1 MVTYSNGELLG
12 AVRSTYLSG
21 VGEIVHKGDES
32 SDQGLVYG
40 FAAGDGG
47 WALYTFQPFPAGTR
61 NEGWISVEARPYK
74 GTPTDSPALV
84 VEHVRRC
91 RPKCKYMIRGAG
103 NLQESL
109 PIILN
114 ESAYLDGL
122 RSYFQQNS
130 TLGGENYRRGLLSP
144 EDIEHAVR
152 IGELYTGLGWNSISH
167 DKASREVRLQ
177 CARNSAHIAF
187 RYAETEKEDK
197 GQSVI
202 ESITCSSRLPF
213 SASGTETVRKI
224 GCTWES
230 IFTEMKIFSFL
241 CDKLRSRH
249 EKHLAGLVAPSGDR
263 KSILYPAGAILA
275 L

>member
-1 MVTYSNGELLG
+1 MVTYSNDELLG
-12 AVRSTYLSG
+12 AVREIHLSG

-47 WALYTFQPFPAGTR
+47 WVLCTFQPFPAGTR
-61 NEGWISVEARPYK
+61 SEGWISVEARPYK
-74 GTPTDSPALV
+74 GVPTDPPALV
-84 VEHVRRC
+84 AGYVRFC
-91 RPKCKYMIRGAG
+91 RPKCKYMVRGAVH
-103 NLQESL
+103 LQESI

-130 TLGGENYRRGLLSP
+130 TLGRENYRRVLLSP

-167 DKASREVRLQ
+167 NRASREVRQ
-177 CARNSAHIAF
+177 CARNSAHISF
-187 RYAETEKEDK
+187 RYVEKEDK
-197 GQSVI
+197 GRSVI

-213 SASGTETVRKI
+213 SVSGTETVRKI
-224 GCTWES
+224 DCTLEN
-230 IFTEMKIFSFL
+230 IFAEMKIFSFL

-249 EKHLAGLVAPSGDR
+249 EKHLAGLVTAEGDC
-263 KSILYPAGAILA
+263 KSILYPTWAILA

>member
-1 MVTYSNGELLG
+1 MVTYSNSEELLRAIRG
-12 AVRSTYLSG
+12 THLSG
-21 VGEIVHKGDES
+21 VVEIIPGDDENTA
-32 SDQGLVYG
+32 QGLVYG
-40 FAAGDGG
+40 FAAGDGC
-47 WALYTFQPFPAGTR
+47 WVLYTFQPFPAGTR
-61 NEGWISVEARPYK
+61 NEGWISVEARPYE
-74 GTPTDSPALV
+74 GVPMSPPALV
-84 VEHVRRC
+84 AEYVRVC
-91 RPKCKYMIRGAG
+91 RPKCKYMIRGSG
-103 NLQESL
+103 CLQESI

-130 TLGGENYRRGLLSP
+130 TLGGENYRRVLLSP

-152 IGELYTGLGWNSISH
+152 IGELYMGLGWNSISH
-167 DKASREVRLQ
+167 NRARREVRQ
-177 CARNSAHIAF
+177 CARNSAHISF
-187 RYAETEKEDK
+187 RYVEKEDK

-224 GCTWES
+224 DCTWES
-230 IFTEMKIFSFL
+230 IFAEMKIFSFL

-249 EKHLAGLVAPSGDR
+249 EKHLAGLVTAEGDC
-263 KSILYPAGAILA
+263 KSILYPTGAILA

>member
-12 AVRSTYLSG
+12 AVRDTYLSG

-47 WALYTFQPFPAGTR
+47 WVLYTFQPFPAGTR
-61 NEGWISVEARPYK
+61 SEGWISVEARPYR
-74 GTPTDSPALV
+74 GFPTDPPALV
-84 VEHVRRC
+84 AGYVRFC
-91 RPKCKYMIRGAG
+91 RPKCKYMVRGAVH
-103 NLQESL
+103 LQESL

-130 TLGGENYRRGLLSP
+130 TLGGENYRRVLLSP
-144 EDIEHAVR
+144 EDIEHAVH
-152 IGELYTGLGWNSISH
+152 IGELYTGLGRNSISH
-167 DKASREVRLQ
+167 NRARREVRQ
-177 CARNSAHIAF
+177 CARNSAHISF
-187 RYAETEKEDK
+187 RYVEKEDK

-224 GCTWES
+224 DCTWES

-249 EKHLAGLVAPSGDR
+249 GKHLAGLVAAEGDC
-263 KSILYPAGAILA
+263 KSILYPTGAILA

>member
-1 MVTYSNGELLG
+1 MVTYSNGELLKTIRG
-12 AVRSTYLSG
+12 TYLSG
-21 VGEIVHKGDES
+21 VVEIIPRDDENTT
-32 SDQGLVYG
+32 QGLAYG
-40 FAAGDGG
+40 FAASDGG
-47 WALYTFQPFPAGTR
+47 WVLCTFQPFPAGTR

-74 GTPTDSPALV
+74 GTPTDSPVLV

-91 RPKCKYMIRGAG
+91 RPKYKYMVRGAVQ
-103 NLQESL
+103 LQEL
-109 PIILN
+109 IPIILN
-114 ESAYLDGL
+114 ESAYLDGVQ
-122 RSYFQQNS
+122 SCFQQNS
-130 TLGGENYRRGLLSP
+130 ALGGENYRRVLLSP
-144 EDIEHAVR
+144 EDIDHAVH

-167 DKASREVRLQ
+167 DRASREVWLQ
-177 CARNSAHIAF
+177 CAQNSAYIAF
-187 RYAETEKEDK
+187 RYAEKEDK

-224 GCTWES
+224 DCTWES
-230 IFTEMKIFSFL
+230 IFAEMKIFSFL

-249 EKHLAGLVAPSGDR
+249 GKHLAGLVAAEGGC